1 MKVTVSVCY
10 KEKAYSL
17 PEYCT
22 LHSNH
27 CLHDKSDCAVS
38 RLERNGVLMRLDE
51 NILPTRFRFATVS
64 PGELQR
70 LRRVRNIVRRGRVAA
85 LDQASITFQS
95 GERMELPEGTLV
107 VDCSRNSTNW
117 PHQKKIFD
125 GDQINLQ
132 YVMLP
137 PVGSCC
143 I

>member
-1 MKVTVSVCY
+1 M
-10 KEKAYSL
+10 YSPFQSL
-17 PEYCT
+17 LITYYF
-22 LHSNH
+22 
-27 CLHDKSDCAVS
+27 

-85 LDQASITFQS
+85 LDQASITFHS

-107 VDCSRNSTNW
+107 VDCSRNSTDW

-143 I
+143 F